1 MPDNDIAIKLENV
14 SKTFHIRDKTNHN
27 LMGSF
32 ADMISGKDRRTIEA
46 VKNVSLEIKKGEFF
60 GIVGANGSGKSTLL
74 HLMSGVYKPD
84 KGGKAIMNG
93 SFIGLSLGLGF
104 NNELTARENVFVNA
118 SVLGLPMKRIRKK
131 YDRIIEFAELRN
143 FENTKVKYFSRGMRA
158 RLAFAIAVHAEAD
171 IFLMDEF
178 FGGVGDERFK
188 GKSDKIFEEA
198 IVKGRTIV
206 HVSHNLSTIKKYAQR
221 VMLMHEGECLK
232 IGTVEE
238 VFLFYQKTLKIDS
251 LSVNDR

>member
-14 SKTFHIRDKTNHN
+14 SKTFHVRDKTSSS
-27 LMGSF
+27 LLGSLS
-32 ADMISGKDRRTIEA
+32 DTLSGKDKRSIEA
-46 VKNVSLEIKKGEFF
+46 VKNVNLEIRKGEFF

-84 KGGKAIMNG
+84 KDGKATLNG

-104 NNELTARENVFVNA
+104 NAELTARENVYINA
-118 SVLGLPMKRIRKK
+118 SVLGLPVRRINKK
-131 YDRIIEFAELRN
+131 FKKIIAFAELEN
-143 FENTKVKYFSRGMRA
+143 FVNTKAKYFSRGMRA

-178 FGGVGDERFK
+178 FGGVGDERFR
-188 GKSDKIFEEA
+188 GKSDKVFEEA
-198 IVKGRTIV
+198 IVKGRTII
-206 HVSHNLSTIKKYAQR
+206 HVSHNLSTIKRYAHR
-221 VMLMHEGECLK
+221 VMLMHQGECLK

-238 VFLFYQKTLKIDS
+238 VFLHYQKTLKVDS
-251 LSVNDR
+251 LSVDR